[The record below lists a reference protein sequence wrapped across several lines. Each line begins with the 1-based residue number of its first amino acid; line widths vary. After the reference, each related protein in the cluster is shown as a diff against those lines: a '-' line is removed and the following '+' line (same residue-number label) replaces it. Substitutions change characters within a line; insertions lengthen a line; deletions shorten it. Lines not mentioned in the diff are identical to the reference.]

1 MRQKSNQG
9 AVRPKKMKNLVF
21 YRNHQLFLSWVKT
34 LKEQKASFQV
44 THSKYSTSLILPDGS
59 KVNFIL
65 NKYRDKV
72 FIANKMVLKDLK
84 QHPEYEL
91 IKNREH
97 SKKNFHIVNG
107 IGSCSYPEVINID
120 ISSAYATT
128 MFINGLV
135 TEKTFSVLQSL
146 EKHERL
152 PVMGMLAKRSLV
164 YNYEDGECTSTK
176 LSLGEN
182 RQIFFHLIQK
192 VEDTMQ
198 KCKEIA
204 GDNYLFHWVDGVF
217 IKNDIPV
224 TDLQKIERLLS
235 DMGYKYKYEKVINF
249 DLKRQ
254 KSILT
259 IQMTKNGEFKEYK
272 FNDPNQ
278 QENFESLVRCLQDLE
293 LHQGED
299 TLRQNVPTSPML
311 ERPQGDGR
319 LDYGTF
325 LAVT

>member
-1 MRQKSNQG
+1 MRHRLNQG
-9 AVRPKKMKNLVF
+9 EVRPKKLKNLVF
-21 YRNHQLFLSWVKT
+21 YRNHQLFLSWVQT
-34 LKEQKASFQV
+34 LKEQKANFQV
-44 THSKYSTSLILPDGS
+44 THSKYSTSLILEDGS

-72 FIANKMVLKDLK
+72 FVANRMVLNDIKK
-84 QHPEYEL
+84 HPEYEL
-91 IKNREH
+91 IKTREH
-97 SKKNFHIVNG
+97 SKKNFNIVNG
-107 IGSCSYPEVINID
+107 IDECSYSEVINID

-128 MFINGLV
+128 MFVNGLV
-135 TEKTFSVLQSL
+135 TEKTFNMLQSL

-164 YNYEDGECTSTK
+164 YNYENGECTSTK

-198 KCKEIA
+198 KCREIA
-204 GDNYLFHWVDGVF
+204 GGNYLFHWVDGIF
-217 IKNDIPV
+217 MKNDIPV
-224 TDLQKIERLLS
+224 TDLKKIERLLS
-235 DMGYKYKYEKVINF
+235 DMGYKYKYEKVVNF

-278 QENFESLVRCLQDLE
+278 QENFESLVRCLQNLE
-293 LHQGED
+293 LHQGEN
-299 TLRQNVPTSPML
+299 TVRQNVSTTPML
-311 ERPQGDGR
+311 ERPESNGG